1 MQTMTVKD
9 FSHNV
14 EVARDFS
21 LNKEVNLLVHMMSPY
36 KLMQTK
42 VARLLS
48 LNTEVFLMVHL
59 MSPHQLLQTVI
70 ARDPST

>member
-1 MQTMTVKD
+1 
-9 FSHNV
+9 
-14 EVARDFS
+14 
-21 LNKEVNLLVHMMSPY
+21 
-36 KLMQTK
+36 MQTK

-70 ARDPST
+70 ARDLSLNIKANLKFYVMSLHQWMRIIFARDSFHSMEITRY